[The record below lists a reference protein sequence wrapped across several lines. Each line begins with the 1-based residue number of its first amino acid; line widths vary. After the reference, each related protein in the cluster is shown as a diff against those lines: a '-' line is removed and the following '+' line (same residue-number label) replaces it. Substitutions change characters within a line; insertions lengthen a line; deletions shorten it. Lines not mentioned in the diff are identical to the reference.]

1 MKFLDKFL
9 KIGIKET
16 VQTIGSAI
24 DDLST
29 TQEEKLILKKKIA
42 GIVLEKMTEIAQVKS
57 EVIQTEINGNW
68 LQRSWRPLIMLAF
81 AAIVI
86 YNKFIGF
93 ILNLPV
99 APLEGEFWAML
110 ELGLG
115 GYVIGR
121 SLEKVSEKIDMG
133 SIIIPR
139 KKQNK

>member
-133 SIIIPR
+133 SIKIPR